1 MKMIVMVNSHL
12 GKVDLPQVG
21 VEGETAEGDGTSVGD
36 AELHIRDCRQGLER
50 SRIFLKWELRV

>member
-21 VEGETAEGDGTSVGD
+21 VEGETAESDGTPVGD

-50 SRIFLKWELRV
+50 SRIFFKWELRV